1 MAQNTKGIGFF
12 VDLDLDQLKR
22 QAVEANRIL
31 NGIGK
36 DTSTMNKNT
45 DAFTKKIG
53 ENVSH
58 ITTGAETAAKS
69 IKQIQ
74 KQVEE
79 STNVLAK
86 LKKYTEGFFAFRTV
100 KAFGESI
107 FQVRSEMQALETSFE
122 VLVGNK
128 DKATAL
134 FSEIKEF
141 AVSTPMDMPQL
152 AKGAQTLLS
161 FGIAQEKVMPLLRQ
175 IGDISKGNAE
185 NFNGLVLAY
194 AQMSSAGKLM
204 GQDLMQMIGRGFNPL
219 NEIAR
224 TTGKTL
230 AEVKEEMAAGKLTV
244 EDVQHAFE
252 TATSA
257 GGQFNGMLA
266 KQSQTLGG
274 AMSNLRGAI
283 TDMQNE
289 LGEGLQGTFATAI
302 DLATTLVK
310 NYEKLATIIEMVAAA
325 YGTYKASVV
334 ALMAAEKVKRIIELY
349 NQYGQLT
356 RILKAATQAQ
366 SAYNLVASL
375 NPVGAIAAGLAAAT
389 VGFVKLT
396 SYIREAESGEKM
408 YNEAMEKTNE
418 AMEKRKALVNSLIAK
433 AKEGNG
439 TGVGQIQAYE
449 ELKKVARELTDTY
462 TTLQELRSATDEELQ
477 YIENGLYDKERLN
490 KNRQIY
496 KDTKKE
502 IEDLQKQ
509 LAEMKN
515 NLGNAGQAMVYSEYM
530 NHLSELKEANSKA
543 AKVIRDYN
551 IALQQQK
558 KITEEIDA
566 DKTQKEYLEEINKQL
581 ADNNIA
587 LKERAEILERLKT
600 YEKNEGEGY
609 KRSDDLDKTVK
620 ALEKEIERE
629 AEETR
634 KRKRDAINSIREFTN
649 AEIKAERDAAFERQQ
664 NTINLM
670 EEGLDKELAQIE
682 LNTERSKAAIIDAE
696 AQKLQAYKKNAY
708 QQFIAKTGSKTEYA
722 EWDSKHGNSV
732 KLPVSVERMYANMIG
747 DVDTQSEAERKKA
760 IKNALADYKTYFDK
774 LSDIQE
780 RYQKQRD
787 RLGKFMSRGQM
798 AELNKKERE
807 ELKQL
812 RQEYG
817 LDELKDNY
825 AILTE
830 AERELVK
837 LSADELQ
844 NKLQALEADKVR
856 AELAGKMTAE
866 QKKQYEQS
874 AKQLKNALNVKTH
887 GGKTSGNGQEV
898 TPGENLKVINSLAQ
912 TMSTVSET
920 IKEAGKAISDS
931 ATSSTEKVGAI
942 VSATSSA
949 TQAVGSF
956 MDGLGSKYGGIA
968 STIGGII
975 QLVWDLGNLINT
987 SLSDMAHDYYKD
999 FEVMYEATNK
1009 VSDAQTNMVKK
1020 MNELYNEN
1028 SSKWLSDTA
1037 VERMDKLTTSY
1048 SKSAANMVRAEQAA
1062 NNAALIATSM
1072 AYQKEIDHI
1081 NDVIKKANSPATL
1094 FFSGHHSRYFQAP
1107 AYKAKLINAEN
1118 QKKEALLAAQD
1129 KLKSKTG
1136 ILDVINGKGKTVK
1149 QYLNTIGYND
1159 KDIYKQDPFGNRTI
1173 NWDVVV
1179 SASQTDEFKAF
1190 FGEWVT
1196 NTFEQVG
1203 KASEE
1208 LNEQLQLVIE
1218 NVKDLI
1224 GEVGTGLGD
1233 ALVDAFAKGEVA
1245 ADAFSNTL
1253 QTDIQNAIKSMISD
1267 TVYTNTIK
1275 PTIDKMYAE
1284 LTKIQSGIDEN
1295 GNAAIPVDEYM
1306 MQMQT
1311 TAKMAE
1317 KYKNKSYMTQM
1328 LAGVPYDSTMASTK
1342 DWFDKSG
1349 LSLINVSFEQFM
1361 KGTTED
1367 MADWA
1372 NQLKTIMS
1380 ANILNAYSVDIKAA
1394 EELAEQ
1400 EMKQMME
1407 AAGLASGFEN
1417 DATASAKKSEGL
1429 QAVTQDSVDE
1439 MNGRL
1444 TAIQAH
1450 TFNLSEN
1457 TNMLVDYTNSILNNV
1472 MQINTN
1478 TQRLAA
1484 IEQSLKDIYNYGIKV
1499 KA

>member
-1 MAQNTKGIGFF
+1 MAQKTNGIGFF
-12 VDLDLDQLKR
+12 VDLDLDQLIR
-22 QAVEANRIL
+22 QAEEANRIL

-58 ITTGAETAAKS
+58 ITEGAERASKS
-69 IKQIQ
+69 IKRVQ
-74 KQVEE
+74 KQAEE
-79 STNVLAK
+79 SANALSRIGRTIGGL
-86 LKKYTEGFFAFRTV
+86 FAIGQI
-100 KAFGESI
+100 KNFGESI

-224 TTGKTL
+224 TTGKSL
-230 AEVKEEMAAGKLTV
+230 AQVKEEMTAGKLTV
-244 EDVQHAFE
+244 EDVQKAFE

-274 AMSNLRGAI
+274 ALSNLRGAI

-396 SYIREAESGEKM
+396 SYVREAESGEKM

-509 LAEMKN
+509 LAGMKN

-551 IALQQQK
+551 TALQQQK

-566 DKTQKEYLEEINKQL
+566 DKTQKEYLEEINRQL
-581 ADNNIA
+581 ADNNIT

-747 DVDTQSEAERKKA
+747 DVDTQSESERKKA

-874 AKQLKNALNVKTH
+874 AKQLKNALNVKTK
-887 GGKTSGNGQEV
+887 GGKTTGDGQEG

-912 TMSTVSET
+912 TMGTVSET

-942 VSATSSA
+942 VSATSNA

-956 MDGLGSKYGGIA
+956 MDGLGSKYGGFA

-999 FEVMYEATNK
+999 FEAMYEATNK

-1048 SKSAANMVRAEQAA
+1048 SRSAANMVRAEQAA

-1081 NDVIKKANSPATL
+1081 EDVIKKAESPITK
-1094 FFSGHHSRYFQAP
+1094 FFSSHFSVLQAQS
-1107 AYKAKLINAEN
+1107 YKQKLQDTKDKAGLNI
-1118 QKKEALLAAQD
+1118 AQVEQQ
-1129 KLKSKTG
+1129 LKSKTG

-1224 GEVGTGLGD
+1224 GEVGTGLGN

-1275 PTIDKMYAE
+1275 PTIDKMYE
-1284 LTKIQSGIDEN
+1284 DLGQIQSGD
-1295 GNAAIPVDEYM
+1295 AAEAM
-1306 MQMQT
+1306 MQVQT

-1317 KYKNKSYMTQM
+1317 KFKNSKMMQM
-1328 LAGVPYDSTMASTK
+1328 LTFGKTSDAVTAETK

-1349 LSLINVSFEQFM
+1349 LGLINVSFEQFM